1 LKNNIFFDKTIEYMF
16 MHLHKHHHRRRRE
29 LIPDSLTRL
38 TDLEEGQKG
47 IILEIAGGKHSSK
60 RLADLGLAPGVE
72 ITMTTTSFFSGPLQ
86 ISVCGSKL
94 VIGHGLASR
103 ILIEPK

>member
-1 LKNNIFFDKTIEYMF
+1 MF
-16 MHLHKHHHRRRRE
+16 MHLHKLGHRRRRE
-29 LIPDSLTRL
+29 LDTDNRTRL
-38 TDLEEGQKG
+38 TDIEEGNTG
-47 IILEIAGGKHSSK
+47 VILEIEGGRHSSK

-72 ITMTTTSFFSGPLQ
+72 ITIITTSFFSGPVQ

-94 VIGHGLASR
+94 VLGRGLASK

>member
-1 LKNNIFFDKTIEYMF
+1 MF
-16 MHLHKHHHRRRRE
+16 KHLHKHYHRQRKE
-29 LIPDSLTRL
+29 LIPDNMLRL

-47 IILEIAGGKHSSK
+47 IIREIDGGRHSSK

-72 ITMTTTSFFSGPLQ
+72 ITIITSSFFSGPVQ

-94 VIGHGLASR
+94 VIGRGLAGK